1 MLLPSTCC
9 RPVVKRRAPVRP
21 YSVQARAVACWS
33 PRPASFLAG
42 GRAPGPP
49 PAACARCQQ
58 TFRLA
63 RPDLAGRALTITR
76 QLLAWIAFPARRQGG
91 PSILTAHDYL
101 RAGYHGR
108 TGGGGAGTQ
117 RDTVHQQT
125 PFKLTHPPSPRL
137 IINGRSS
144 HRSFRPSPVLLAV
157 VSVFSL
163 LDYLDLVK
171 QVEATGS

>member
-1 MLLPSTCC
+1 LGIDWRHHAAVSSKRSVRRVFGHCSGEMVEMLLPSTCC

-49 PAACARCQQ
+49 SAACARCQQ

-76 QLLAWIAFPARRQGG
+76 QLLAWIALPARRQGG

-125 PFKLTHPPSPRL
+125 PFKLTHPPSIVPD
-137 IINGRSS
+137 SS
-144 HRSFRPSPVLLAV
+144 
-157 VSVFSL
+157 
-163 LDYLDLVK
+163 
-171 QVEATGS
+171 